1 MTSYVPFFLF
11 EKTNRRYVLTNYSII
26 KKKIYIWPS
35 SMIMIYDNLFATISA
50 SIKIDTVILYG
61 NFKHIHMYKLY
72 RESSPDQL

>member
-1 MTSYVPFFLF
+1 
-11 EKTNRRYVLTNYSII
+11 
-26 KKKIYIWPS
+26 
-35 SMIMIYDNLFATISA
+35 MIMIYDNLFATISA